1 MRILILGG
9 GGMLGHRLVGALRED
24 FDVWA
29 TLRGSIRAYERYRL
43 FDPERTFGG
52 IDALNF
58 DALTEVIAHVRP
70 DAVVNCIGII
80 KQLAAAKDPFL
91 SVAVNSLL
99 PHRLHRLCRAARTRL
114 IHFSTDCVFSG
125 RTGNYVEDDPSDAL
139 DLYGRSKF
147 LGETVGEGGL
157 TIRSSIIG
165 HELEGTTGLVEWFLS
180 QQGARVDGYRRAIF
194 SGFTTHEMAR
204 IVRKVLTE
212 HPELSGTLQVSA
224 ERINKYDLLTLI
236 RQAYGLDI
244 EIVPD
249 DTVQIDRSLDST
261 RFRRLTGY
269 APPSWPQMIEE
280 MAESRC
286 STIRPS

>member
-1 MRILILGG
+1 
-9 GGMLGHRLVGALRED
+9 
-24 FDVWA
+24 
-29 TLRGSIRAYERYRL
+29 
-43 FDPERTFGG
+43 
-52 IDALNF
+52 
-58 DALTEVIAHVRP
+58 
-70 DAVVNCIGII
+70 
-80 KQLAAAKDPFL
+80 
-91 SVAVNSLL
+91 
-99 PHRLHRLCRAARTRL
+99 
-114 IHFSTDCVFSG
+114 VFSG

-204 IVRKVLTE
+204 IVSKVLTE

-286 STIRPS
+286 STTRPS